1 MNKIALIFS
10 LFFSVSS
17 LFSDT
22 PESLIRGT
30 ASEILATYTKP
41 LVTAFGT
48 AMGTDF
54 IPIRDHKPLGFS
66 VGAKLVWV
74 SVPEKA
80 KTATYTIDI
89 GDIGDTVW
97 IDTIPFTETTTFEAN
112 TIFGGR
118 EAIEGD
124 PIDLIGLGFPGI
136 FFAVPQLNLGL
147 FKRLNMSIRWCPF
160 NFVETKGHFFGASI
174 KYTTRDLIPMPIFS
188 LTLIGGGGYQGLRFG
203 DIARADNLNGTVMAN
218 LGIAP
223 PLLPVSFSPYV
234 GIGLERTNFNFSY
247 KEIEK
252 TVIGDNLF
260 RGIVGVGIDYLLF
273 DIDISYNI
281 GKMNSFGLGIGIG
294 VR

>member
-74 SVPEKA
+74 SVPEEA
-80 KTATYTIDI
+80 KTAIYTIDI
-89 GDIGDTVW
+89 DGTY
-97 IDTIPFTETTTFEAN
+97 TTFKAN
-112 TIFGGR
+112 TIFGGT
-118 EAIEGD
+118 EPIDGD
-124 PIDLIGLGFPGI
+124 PLELRGLGFPGI

-147 FKRLNMSIRWCPF
+147 FKGLNMSIRWCPF
-160 NFVETKGHFFGASI
+160 NFVGTKGHFFGASI
-174 KYTTRDLIPMPIFS
+174 KYTTRDLIPLPVFS
-188 LTLIGGGGYQGLRFG
+188 LTIIGGGGYQGLRFG
-203 DIARADNLNGTVMAN
+203 DIAKADNLNGTVMAN

-223 PLLPVSFSPYV
+223 PLLPVSFSPFV
-234 GIGLERTNFNFSY
+234 GIGVENTRVEFKY
-247 KEIEK
+247 KYKYGDIDIAQ
-252 TVIGDNLF
+252 TVEGDNRF
-260 RGIVGVGIDYLLF
+260 RGVVGVGIDFLLF

-281 GKMNSFGLGIGIG
+281 GKMNSFGLGIGLGI
-294 VR
+294 R